1 MVVLPV
7 SNSPKEFDVDPHA
20 PHGAL
25 KSSQNG
31 SVNWLRVSSA
41 ATLVT
46 SGALLLAGKH
56 RLGLVVAATGTSLA
70 MIDQQDSLKKWW
82 SVLPGYIAQV
92 QGVLSQ
98 VEKAVDNFAEQR
110 EKIGHVIGR

>member
-1 MVVLPV
+1 
-7 SNSPKEFDVDPHA
+7 
-20 PHGAL
+20 
-25 KSSQNG
+25 
-31 SVNWLRVSSA
+31 
-41 ATLVT
+41 
-46 SGALLLAGKH
+46 
-56 RLGLVVAATGTSLA
+56 